1 MKTPL
6 LSAVQLSIGLALGL
20 GHAAQPA
27 HAFWEN
33 ASQIEARLAS
43 VDCTVFAREQQVVK
57 YSASQW
63 DKPTSP
69 PKAEPDAEPARSEYD
84 PVKGKIGWQLN
95 FRLDEKECAAFY
107 ATPADGLFNISD
119 RRAWFRKSDFLTFR
133 QLPRIERWT
142 TRYVFRRTALSGA
155 NAELGINPNMISL
168 DQEIDAYRASTIR
181 DSLFAFTRDGYW
193 LDFRRNMRWEMR
205 LTPEGEIYVGD
216 PKGRYDEE
224 VAVFHRSY
232 RPRCHTDADGK
243 LNCGLYWMPRTDR
256 CARIKDLSKE
266 PPHVQRECQPEAMAK
281 AERTVGTLAE
291 MDSWYYPKGLRVS
304 PERIV
309 VTGRFTYGQRD
320 PNQQVLDFIAH
331 FDDPIR
337 PVVFAPGVLF
347 SDTAKPHP
355 GRARPGEMVMKEVCL
370 ADCPDQ
376 LAAQG
381 LVDHAAGK

>member
-1 MKTPL
+1 MLKTAQFI
-6 LSAVQLSIGLALGL
+6 SGLILGL
-20 GHAAQPA
+20 GFATQSA
-27 HAFWEN
+27 HAFWET
-33 ASQIEARLAS
+33 ASGIEPRLAS
-43 VDCTVFAREQQVVK
+43 VDCTVFAREKQVVK

-69 PKAEPDAEPARSEYD
+69 PRPEPDAELARSEYD
-84 PVKGKIGWQLN
+84 PVKGKSGWQLN

-107 ATPADGLFNISD
+107 AAPADGLFNISD

-155 NAELGINPNMISL
+155 NSELGMNPNMISL

-193 LDFRRNMRWEMR
+193 LDFKRSMRWEMR

-224 VAVFHRSY
+224 EAVFHRQY
-232 RPRCHTDADGK
+232 RPRCHTDTDGR
-243 LNCGLYWMPRTDR
+243 LACGLYWMARTDR
-256 CARIKDLSKE
+256 CTRHQDLSKA
-266 PPHVQRECQPEAMAK
+266 PAHVQRDCEPAALAK

-291 MDSWYYPKGLRVS
+291 MDSWYDAKGLRVS

-309 VTGRFTYGQRD
+309 ITGRFTYGQRD

-381 LVDHAAGK
+381 LAAPPAGK